1 MRLVI
6 TFVFSM
12 FFGSTAIAGE
22 QEDLNKCV
30 SAAMRYAGISLGR
43 SNYKYDGGWFSS
55 DISWYGNTPA
65 LCQLSGEVK
74 KLVISGKTYVV
85 DGFAGTKARDLYSQK
100 EEELKTISSRMASLS
115 EKYGRFLKVMEARL
129 KKPKPDL
136 DKITNDFNAQAAEI
150 KLRVLGTTQ
159 QLEMAFASDEVSAR
173 LRSEIK
179 KLEARNSELSKNLQ
193 ILKAEQRASTPPDV
207 QKLRAKIEQLESSN
221 DSYRKSSTEQSEK
234 IKKLNTEVKNLKSM
248 IAVERAEQETESQ
261 KELEQLRTEITNLR
275 EEIEAYQTPLAP
287 LIEEINSKISE
298 ENFLGAYTDILSL
311 REFPL
316 YESEANNV
324 FIETALKVVKPI
336 PAAEQ
341 RRNLEAYK
349 FLLKLAPDNVKH
361 IEKVNYYEQKISD
374 ANEKKKIDD
383 IVGIISV
390 SDDLAKY
397 RSKMAKAALELI
409 KAGKCTRSQ
418 IKYYGGWVKSG
429 ERSGQYFMD
438 CGKQRVWFDPKSQNT
453 AYADRAISE
462 SKASEMCKN
471 AIKRQALTQPDF
483 HYLDT
488 SYTVHNPRKAVTYVQ
503 GFDVKNAFGSKMKYR
518 AYCLIQ
524 PSGNLE
530 LSLTN
535 K

>member
-1 MRLVI
+1 MRLVV
-6 TFVFSM
+6 TFIFSM
-12 FFGSTAIAGE
+12 FFVSTATAGE

-30 SAAMRYAGISLGR
+30 SAAMRYASISLGR

-74 KLVISGKTYVV
+74 KLVISGKTYIV

-129 KKPKPDL
+129 KNPNPDL

-150 KLRVLGTTQ
+150 KLRVLGTIQ
-159 QLEMAFASDEVSAR
+159 QLEMAFASDGAAR

-193 ILKAEQRASTPPDV
+193 ILKAEQRASTPTDI
-207 QKLRAKIEQLESSN
+207 QELRAKIEQLESTN
-221 DSYRKSSTEQSEK
+221 ESYRKSFTEQYEK
-234 IKKLNTEVKNLKSM
+234 IKKLKTEVKNLESM
-248 IAVERAEQETESQ
+248 IAVEKAQQETESQ
-261 KELEQLRTEITNLR
+261 KELEQLRTEVTNLR

-287 LIEEINSKISE
+287 LIEVINSKISE

-349 FLLKLAPDNVKH
+349 FLLKLAPENVKY

-438 CGKQRVWFDPKSQNT
+438 CGKQRVWFDPKSPNT
-453 AYADRAISE
+453 VYADRAISE

>member
-6 TFVFSM
+6 TLVFSM
-12 FFGSTAIAGE
+12 FFGSTATAGE

-30 SAAMRYAGISLGR
+30 SAAMRYASISLGR

-74 KLVISGKTYVV
+74 KLVISGKTYIV

-129 KKPKPDL
+129 KNPNPDL

-193 ILKAEQRASTPPDV
+193 ILKAEQRASTPPDI
-207 QKLRAKIEQLESSN
+207 QELRAKIEQLESSN
-221 DSYRKSSTEQSEK
+221 DSYRKSFTEQSEK
-234 IKKLNTEVKNLKSM
+234 IKKLKTEVKNLESM

-261 KELEQLRTEITNLR
+261 KESEQLRTEITNLR

-316 YESEANNV
+316 YEAEANNV

-349 FLLKLAPDNVKH
+349 FLLKLAPDNVKY

-438 CGKQRVWFDPKSQNT
+438 CGKQRVWFNPKSPNT
-453 AYADRAISE
+453 VYADRAISE

-530 LSLTN
+530 LSLMN

>member
-1 MRLVI
+1 
-6 TFVFSM
+6 
-12 FFGSTAIAGE
+12 
-22 QEDLNKCV
+22 
-30 SAAMRYAGISLGR
+30 
-43 SNYKYDGGWFSS
+43 
-55 DISWYGNTPA
+55 
-65 LCQLSGEVK
+65 
-74 KLVISGKTYVV
+74 
-85 DGFAGTKARDLYSQK
+85 
-100 EEELKTISSRMASLS
+100 
-115 EKYGRFLKVMEARL
+115 
-129 KKPKPDL
+129 
-136 DKITNDFNAQAAEI
+136 
-150 KLRVLGTTQ
+150 
-159 QLEMAFASDEVSAR
+159 
-173 LRSEIK
+173 
-179 KLEARNSELSKNLQ
+179 
-193 ILKAEQRASTPPDV
+193 
-207 QKLRAKIEQLESSN
+207 
-221 DSYRKSSTEQSEK
+221 
-234 IKKLNTEVKNLKSM
+234 M
-248 IAVERAEQETESQ
+248 IAVEKAQQETESQ
-261 KELEQLRTEITNLR
+261 KELEQLRTEVTNLR

-287 LIEEINSKISE
+287 LIEQINSKISE

-316 YESEANNV
+316 YEAEANNV

-530 LSLTN
+530 LSLMN